1 MPQPTLMWT
10 TMDDRL
16 DGLVLAVRGELSTA
30 TAPALESFL
39 DLLVAARERVVA
51 LDLRDARILPPAADR
66 LLERWG
72 ALPGVVPGT
81 WLLSA

>member
-1 MPQPTLMWT
+1 
-10 TMDDRL
+10 MDDRL

-39 DLLVAARERVVA
+39 DLLLAARERVVA

-72 ALPGVVPGT
+72 ASPGLVPGT
-81 WLLSA
+81 YSLSA